1 METQKVYNLSE
12 KRVNNVQLLL
22 QMSPQGMQKNCLPY
36 IQNVCVTERILKT
49 SLGTK
54 IWSIMYAC
62 EKYS

>member
-1 METQKVYNLSE
+1 METEKVYNWSE

-22 QMSPQGMQKNCLPY
+22 QMSPQGMQKFLPY

-54 IWSIMYAC
+54 I
-62 EKYS
+62 